1 MTSPEG
7 GDPGDLSLSPSEKD
21 AKSVL
26 GTAEDVSKVKG
37 RAPVGVE
44 GEKDRVDL
52 TLQRFVG
59 YGGLGLMLVQFLV
72 ANFVFLKYA
81 HEVGWDKLSAGVLQV
96 FFAATVVQVIGVVL
110 VIARSVFPEGGRKK

>member
-1 MTSPEG
+1 MNVEG
-7 GDPGDLSLSPSEKD
+7 GGPGDNPSLAPSEKD

-26 GTAEDVSKVKG
+26 GSAEDVSKVEERG
-37 RAPVGVE
+37 RAVDVAQ
-44 GEKDRVDL
+44 RTVDL

-110 VIARSVFPEGGRKK
+110 VIARSVFPEGGRRK